1 MITVF
6 GSIGMDLLFS
16 LPHLP
21 AVGETV
27 LTPAYTTAMGGKGA
41 NQAVAAARDGG
52 RVRFVG
58 SAGADDFGNEARSLL
73 RAEGIDL
80 AGFAT
85 VDAATCV
92 ASICF
97 DAQGRNQIA
106 VASGANLSTRAD
118 ALRREL
124 LASGDWLVLQMEIP
138 SGEVSKAVSLAKAR
152 SARVI
157 LNLAPA
163 LPVEEAALRQV
174 DVLIHDF
181 VMHVMAE
188 CCASTCQR
196 LRESR
201 QSLQHDFGSTALHRN
216 IDGLS
221 RQVANPLCFKVA
233 DQSQLCAYL
242 PAIPRSLHLLTLPRS
257 QCRVRTGKAG
267 QRVRGFLF
275 SHACPVACPSRA
287 GQPSC
292 ALPIQI
298 SEINGLGSLALLL
311 RHFLGRYIG
320 NRGSR

>member
-27 LTPAYTTAMGGKGA
+27 LTPGYTTAMGGKGA

-58 SAGADDFGNEARSLL
+58 SAGADGFGNEARSLL

-97 DAQGRNQIA
+97 DTQGRNQIA
-106 VASGANLSTRAD
+106 VASGANLLTRAD
-118 ALRREL
+118 ALRPEL

-138 SGEVSKAVSLAKAR
+138 SGEVSKAVALAKAR

-174 DVLIHDF
+174 DVLVLNEHEASLLCTQIGQASGAPAKLAGPLSKLLGTTVIVTLGPDGAVGAKGDQTWQVPSMPVKAVDTTGAGDCF
-181 VMHVMAE
+181 VGVLAAAMDRGLEMQPAMRRACVAASMA
-188 CCASTCQR
+188 CTLVGAAPSFPTGAAIDLMLDKPQW
-196 LRESR
+196 
-201 QSLQHDFGSTALHRN
+201 QS
-216 IDGLS
+216 
-221 RQVANPLCFKVA
+221 
-233 DQSQLCAYL
+233 
-242 PAIPRSLHLLTLPRS
+242 
-257 QCRVRTGKAG
+257 GK
-267 QRVRGFLF
+267 
-275 SHACPVACPSRA
+275 S
-287 GQPSC
+287 
-292 ALPIQI
+292 
-298 SEINGLGSLALLL
+298 
-311 RHFLGRYIG
+311 
-320 NRGSR
+320 